1 MLAAQSLTKLHLSDV
16 FILRPFNDSAPQGFV
31 YLTMKQS
38 LQLKLGQQLTMTP
51 QLQQA
56 IRLLQLSTLDL
67 QQEIQEALES
77 NPMLEMEEGFDS
89 PGQTTDY
96 EGSDGDNVDYTRQQ
110 EIAADSHGESTT
122 DFSASDT
129 YSASSDNY
137 QESSNYSEGDSFGEG
152 ESFGDSESFG
162 DTDVYGEGE
171 SFSADSGDWSE
182 AIPSDLPVD
191 TSWDD
196 VYQSSASGSSNNYDN
211 EDNDF
216 ESRRAATDSLY
227 DHLMWQLNLTPMSDR
242 DRVLAMAII
251 DAVEPSGMLSIT
263 LEEIFE
269 GMRDDFEEL
278 ELDEVVAVQ
287 HRLQQFDP
295 CGVCS
300 QNLSECLLVQ
310 LQQFDPKTP
319 FLDSAKLIA
328 KQYLPVLGS
337 RDYRQLMRRTKLKE
351 SELSQAVALI
361 QSLNP
366 RPGDMI
372 ASGDTE
378 YVVPD
383 VFVEKK
389 DGRWLVELNPEIA
402 PRLRIN
408 ADYASM
414 VKRADS
420 SSDNTFLKDN
430 LQEARW
436 FLKSLQ
442 SRNETLLKVASC
454 IVEKQR
460 GFLEYGPEAMKP
472 LVLHDIAEIVEM
484 HESTISRVTTQKY
497 MHTPQG
503 IFELK
508 YFFSSHVS
516 TDSGGECSSTAI
528 RAIIKKLVN
537 AENPKKPLSDSKITD
552 LLAEQGIQVARRT
565 IAKYRES
572 LNIPPS
578 NERKTI

>member
-1 MLAAQSLTKLHLSDV
+1 
-16 FILRPFNDSAPQGFV
+16 
-31 YLTMKQS
+31 MKQS

-67 QQEIQEALES
+67 QQEIQEALDS
-77 NPMLEMEEGFDS
+77 NPMLEVEESYDGHS
-89 PGQTTDY
+89 S
-96 EGSDGDNVDYTRQQ
+96 SDAGDEIDVDYPRQQ
-110 EIAADSHGESTT
+110 EIAADANGVDSGLSFNEKESFGEKES
-122 DFSASDT
+122 FSETAYNET
-129 YSASSDNY
+129 
-137 QESSNYSEGDSFGEG
+137 EGDSY
-152 ESFGDSESFG
+152 DSEA
-162 DTDVYGEGE
+162 TTEWNE
-171 SFSADSGDWSE
+171 S
-182 AIPSDLPVD
+182 IPAELPVD

-196 VYQSSASGSSNNYDN
+196 VYQSSHTSTSSNYDG

-216 ESRRAATDSLY
+216 ESRRAVTDSLY
-227 DHLMWQLNLTPMSDR
+227 DHLMWQLNLTPMSDQ
-242 DRVLAMAII
+242 DRLIAMTII
-251 DAVEPSGMLSIT
+251 DAVEPSGMLSVS
-263 LEEIFE
+263 LEEIHE
-269 GMRDDFEEL
+269 GLAAELEDL

-295 CGVCS
+295 SGVCS

-310 LQQFDPKTP
+310 LQQFDPATP
-319 FLDSAKLIA
+319 FLEPAKLIV
-328 KQYLPVLGS
+328 KQYLSLLGS

-351 SELSQAVALI
+351 SELGQAVALI

-372 ASGDTE
+372 DSGDTE

-383 VFVEKK
+383 VFVEKR
-389 DGRWLVELNPEIA
+389 DGRWVVELNPDIA

-408 ADYASM
+408 TDYASM

-460 GFLEYGPEAMKP
+460 GFLEYGAEAMKP

-516 TDSGGECSSTAI
+516 TDTGGECSSTAI
-528 RAIIKKLVN
+528 RAIIKKLVS
-537 AENPKKPLSDSKITD
+537 AENPKKPLSDSKITE

-578 NERKTI
+578 NERKSLI

>member
-1 MLAAQSLTKLHLSDV
+1 
-16 FILRPFNDSAPQGFV
+16 
-31 YLTMKQS
+31 MKQS
-38 LQLKLGQQLTMTP
+38 LQLKMGQQLTMTP

-67 QQEIQEALES
+67 QQEIQEALDS
-77 NPMLEMEEGFDS
+77 NPMLEVEDSFDT
-89 PGQTTDY
+89 PATPAN
-96 EGSDGDNVDYTRQQ
+96 EFEDGDYIRTQ
-110 EIAADSHGESTT
+110 EIPANGESTGD
-122 DFSASDT
+122 DF
-129 YSASSDNY
+129 N
-137 QESSNYSEGDSFGEG
+137 ESYTGETSFSENSNESGGDSFSDDKFG
-152 ESFGDSESFG
+152 ESSFSESESFG
-162 DTDVYGEGE
+162 ETDNYSGTDDYSE
-171 SFSADSGDWSE
+171 SATEWNE
-182 AIPSDLPVD
+182 AIPNELPVD

-196 VYQSSASGSSNNYDN
+196 VYQTSQSSGSTNFEND
-211 EDNDF
+211 DNDF

-242 DRVLAMAII
+242 DRIIAMAII
-251 DAVEPSGMLSIT
+251 DAVEPSGMLSVT
-263 LEEIFE
+263 LEDIHSGLISEW
-269 GMRDDFEEL
+269 DDL
-278 ELDEVVAVQ
+278 ELDEVEAVQ

-295 CGVCS
+295 SGACS
-300 QNLSECLLVQ
+300 QNLAECLSVQ
-310 LQQFDPKTP
+310 LNQFDSSTP
-319 FLDSAKLIA
+319 FLTEAKLIA
-328 KQYLPVLGS
+328 KQYLPLLAS
-337 RDYRQLMRRTKLKE
+337 RDFRQLMRRTKLRE
-351 SELSQAVALI
+351 DELSEAVSLI

-383 VFVEKK
+383 VFVEKRE
-389 DGRWLVELNPEIA
+389 GRWMVELNPEIA

-408 ADYASM
+408 SDYASL

-460 GFLEYGPEAMKP
+460 GFLEYGAEAMKP

-484 HESTISRVTTQKY
+484 HESTISRVTTQKF
-497 MHTPQG
+497 MQTPQG

-528 RAIIKKLVN
+528 RALIKKLVI

-552 LLAEQGIQVARRT
+552 LLGEQGIQVARRT

-578 NERKTI
+578 NERKTL

>member
-1 MLAAQSLTKLHLSDV
+1 
-16 FILRPFNDSAPQGFV
+16 
-31 YLTMKQS
+31 
-38 LQLKLGQQLTMTP
+38 MTP

-67 QQEIQEALES
+67 QQEIQEALDS
-77 NPMLEMEEGFDS
+77 NPMLEVEE
-89 PGQTTDY
+89 P
-96 EGSDGDNVDYTRQQ
+96 
-110 EIAADSHGESTT
+110 
-122 DFSASDT
+122 
-129 YSASSDNY
+129 
-137 QESSNYSEGDSFGEG
+137 QESADTGREQTDDNFQANQSGELTGSSKTSEDTGAGPEEVTDWN
-152 ESFGDSESFG
+152 ES
-162 DTDVYGEGE
+162 
-171 SFSADSGDWSE
+171 
-182 AIPSDLPVD
+182 IPSDLPVD

-196 VYQSSASGSSNNYDN
+196 VYQSSSSGSSTPFEGD
-211 EDNDF
+211 DNDYD
-216 ESRRAATDSLY
+216 SRRASTESIY
-227 DHLMWQLNLTPMSDR
+227 DHLTWQLNLTPMSDR
-242 DRVLAMAII
+242 DRILAMALI
-251 DAVEPSGMLSIT
+251 DAVEPSGMLSVT
-263 LEEIFE
+263 LEELYADLE
-269 GMRDDFEEL
+269 GNWEDLEFDEL
-278 ELDEVVAVQ
+278 VAVQ

-295 CGVCS
+295 CGVAS

-310 LQQFDPKTP
+310 LLQYDPNTP
-319 FLDSAKLIA
+319 HLEAAKLII
-328 KQYLPVLGS
+328 KQYLPQLGS
-337 RDYRQLMRRTKLKE
+337 RDYRQLMRRTKLRE
-351 SELSQAVALI
+351 AELAQAIALI
-361 QSLNP
+361 QGLNP
-366 RPGDMI
+366 RPGDQI
-372 ASGDTE
+372 ASGEVE

-383 VFVEKK
+383 VFVDKK
-389 DGRWLVELNPEIA
+389 EGRWVVELNPDIA

-408 ADYASM
+408 TGYASM

-420 SSDNTFLKDN
+420 STDNTFLKDN

-460 GFLEYGPEAMKP
+460 GFLDYGAEAMKP
-472 LVLHDIAEIVEM
+472 LVLHDIAELVEM

-528 RAIIKKLVN
+528 RALIKKLVA
-537 AENPKKPLSDSKITD
+537 AEKPQKPLSDSKITA

-572 LNIPPS
+572 LGIPPS
-578 NERKTI
+578 NERKTLGP